1 MKTILVLAGGSES
14 DAAVFD
20 TALAV
25 ARPLGAHLEFLHIW
39 ISPGEAAAYTPHVD
53 FARGSGL
60 HDAMARLRTEA
71 AERAAAAQNNF
82 QRFCQQ
88 KAIEILDTAC
98 RFPGVSAAWREE
110 RDDAVERMLRH
121 ARHNDL
127 VIIGR
132 PSRANGL
139 PPDLVERLLVGCG
152 RPVLVAPPQPRGS
165 VTGTTLVFWSETATA
180 ARALGAARPLLLQSE
195 RVVILCAGEGAESS
209 LDGVRDLA
217 QRLAW
222 HGIAAEFEWLN
233 ADARSAPE
241 RLEAAAARYNA
252 DLLVMGGYS
261 HSPARETI
269 FGGCTQHFLDHA
281 KWPVLMMH

>member
-1 MKTILVLAGGSES
+1 MKTILVLAGGSDS
-14 DAAVFD
+14 DAAVFA

-39 ISPGEAAAYTPHVD
+39 LSAGEAAAYIPHLE

-60 HDAMARLRTEA
+60 LGAMERLRTEA
-71 AERAAAAQNNF
+71 AKRSAAAQSNF
-82 QRFCQQ
+82 RKLCERQ
-88 KAIEILDTAC
+88 AIEILDTAC

-132 PSRANGL
+132 PPRANGL
-139 PPDLVERLLVGCG
+139 PPDLVERLLVGSG

-165 VTGTTLVFWSETATA
+165 VTGTTLVFWNETAAA

-195 RVVILCAGEGAESS
+195 RVMILRAGEEAAGS
-209 LDGVRDLA
+209 LDDVRDLA
-217 QRLAW
+217 ERLAW
-222 HGIAAEFEWLN
+222 HGIAAECNWLQ
-233 ADARSAPE
+233 ADARAAPE
-241 RLEAAAARYNA
+241 RLEAAAAHYDA
-252 DLLVMGGYS
+252 DLVVMGGYS
-261 HSPARETI
+261 RSRAREAI